1 MTDSTTPEVS
11 IVAVTAGTSE
21 SSTTTRLA
29 SDILTAAQTRAAQV
43 GMRARI
49 HLIDLKP
56 LAQDIA
62 TALGTGFH
70 TDSLRAAQDA
80 LGAADA
86 AVLATPVYKASYSGL
101 FKSFLDVAD
110 DDIVTATPVVLAA
123 TAGTPRHGLVPDTD
137 MRALLSYMRAVIA
150 PTTVFAA
157 TEDWANPAALSSR
170 VRRAAAELVALV
182 AAGIRPALIEAA
194 GKDYT
199 RTFNGSSRTAP
210 GAAEEVDFS
219 TDLMRLA
226 TGGRAAAPISAQR
239 TRPHGDAP
247 ARGARHP

>member
-123 TAGTPRHGLVPDTD
+123 TAGTPRHGLVPNTD

-157 TEDWANPAALSSR
+157 TEDWANPAALEPKFYEKNLPS
-170 VRRAAAELVALV
+170 AD
-182 AAGIRPALIEAA
+182 
-194 GKDYT
+194 GKE
-199 RTFNGSSRTAP
+199 NLKKS
-210 GAAEEVDFS
+210 
-219 TDLMRLA
+219 LLRLL
-226 TGGRAAAPISAQR
+226 GFVYLHIQKFLGQLLRFVVGR
-239 TRPHGDAP
+239 
-247 ARGARHP
+247 